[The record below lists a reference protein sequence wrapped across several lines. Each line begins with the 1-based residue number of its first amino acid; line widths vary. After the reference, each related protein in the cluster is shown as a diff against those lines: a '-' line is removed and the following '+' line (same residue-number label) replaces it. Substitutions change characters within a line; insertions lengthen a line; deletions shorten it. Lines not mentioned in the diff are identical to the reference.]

1 MLLTKHRLPLA
12 CQNSKVKKLFKKAGR
27 LLFRLLLGLFLLSI
41 LSVVIFRFVPVPITP
56 LMVIRSVEQWQDD
69 RPVVLK
75 KTWKPLKKI
84 APHLH
89 LAVVCA
95 EDQNFLNHRGFDFGA
110 IEKAME
116 HNKKSKRKRG
126 ASTISQQTAKN
137 LFLWPGRSWLRKG
150 LEVYFTVL
158 IEFIWPKERIMEVY
172 LNIIEFGDGV
182 YGAEAAA
189 QFNFNQPAE
198 KINRSQA
205 ALLAAVLPNPRQYS
219 AKNPGPYVRT
229 RQTWILGQMTMWGN
243 RLDYNSGEES

>member
-12 CQNSKVKKLFKKAGR
+12 FQNSEVKKLFKKVSRIILKILMG
-27 LLFRLLLGLFLLSI
+27 LLLLSI

-56 LMVIRSVEQWQDD
+56 LMVIRSVEQFQED
-69 RPVVLK
+69 RPMVLK
-75 KTWKPLKKI
+75 KSWRSLERIT
-84 APHLH
+84 PHLQ

-95 EDQNFLNHRGFDFGA
+95 EDQNFLSHRGFDFEA

-150 LEVYFTVL
+150 FEVYFTVL

-189 QFNFNQPAE
+189 QTFYRTSAE
-198 KINRSQA
+198 KLSRPQS
-205 ALLAAVLPNPRQYS
+205 ALLAAVLPNPRSYS
-219 AKNPGPYVRT
+219 ATNPSAYVRS
-229 RQTWILGQMTMWGN
+229 RQAWILGQMAQWGF
-243 RLDYNSGEES
+243 RLDYSAKDKD